1 MLNLS
6 VYYCSN
12 VSMVA
17 AALAIEHSMLVIDH
31 RYMYSYMRDGRCAL
45 FRMLGGGGRC
55 IISCTCV
62 YVLLDVVK
70 LLIKITSFELNGV

>member
-1 MLNLS
+1 
-6 VYYCSN
+6 
-12 VSMVA
+12 MVA
-17 AALAIEHSMLVIDH
+17 TALAIEHSYACDH
-31 RYMYSYMRDGRCAL
+31 GYMYRYMRDGRCAL